1 MIILKTAKEIEL
13 LKEAGRISAGALRVA
28 KDALRVGVSTAYI
41 DDAVR
46 AYILSQGATPSF
58 LNYGGFPKSA
68 CISVNNEVIH
78 GIPDEKTIIKE
89 GDIVSVDVGANYKGY
104 HGDNAATFAVG
115 TISNEAQTLLD
126 VTRESLQQALKVAVK
141 GNRIGD
147 IGHAV
152 QAHVEKHGFSVVR
165 EYIGHGVGRDLHEDP
180 EVPNYG
186 RAGHGPRL
194 VPGMVIAIEPMVNMG
209 AHAVKTLGNGWT
221 VVTRDG
227 SLSAHFEYTIA
238 ITDGAPLILTKE

>member
-194 VPGMVIAIEPMVNMG
+194 VPGMVIAIAPMVNMG